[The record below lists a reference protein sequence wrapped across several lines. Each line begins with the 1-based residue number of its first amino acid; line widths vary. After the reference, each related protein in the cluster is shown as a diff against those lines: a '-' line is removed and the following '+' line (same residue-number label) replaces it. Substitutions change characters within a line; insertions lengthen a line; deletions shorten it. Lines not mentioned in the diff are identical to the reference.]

1 MIVSHAAG
9 PGRGG
14 WEEQLAGPDDANF
27 SECFSLAEPGQT
39 RSGFGYGSLAFP
51 FAEWSRAFRN
61 PTPWGSDFS
70 HRCEGA
76 GLVTGVVSW
85 VEPSRV
91 GTGPV
96 PVFCVVFPFS
106 PSSLSQTGK
115 RKEEEKKGK
124 TTQRASIS
132 WKGNARNG
140 KNRRPVP
147 DDVDFVGDSCDKL
160 TSDAELSAPRARSTG
175 QRRPWS
181 VRRLCQGPQDI
192 TTQDTRR
199 K

>member
-61 PTPWGSDFS
+61 PTAWGSDFS
-70 HRCEGA
+70 HRCEGP

-96 PVFCVVFPFS
+96 PVFCVVFPF
-106 PSSLSQTGK
+106 PPHHCHRQAREK
-115 RKEEEKKGK
+115 RGEKGK
-124 TTQRASIS
+124 DNTKGKHFLERERSKREKPTTRP
-132 WKGNARNG
+132 
-140 KNRRPVP
+140 RRR
-147 DDVDFVGDSCDKL
+147 GLC
-160 TSDAELSAPRARSTG
+160 
-175 QRRPWS
+175 
-181 VRRLCQGPQDI
+181 RRLMRQTDVGRGAIRTARANNGPTSTLVSPAVVSGAKDI